1 MTEKRTSDSSRA
13 PSDRSGESREHA
25 VLRPDT
31 GPREDP
37 PSRTMNN
44 RPADP
49 NSAAAKTF
57 PPGVDPRDA
66 MDPGRQT
73 PGAPPV
79 ENRSG
84 RNS

>member
-1 MTEKRTSDSSRA
+1 MPEDRKTGRQAASDH
-13 PSDRSGESREHA
+13 SGDPQSHA

-37 PSRTMNN
+37 PERTLGNH
-44 RPADP
+44 PADP
-49 NSAAAKTF
+49 NSVNAKTF
-57 PPGVDPRDA
+57 PPGVDPKDA
-66 MDPGRQT
+66 LDPGRQT

-84 RNS
+84 NKR